1 MTIFLPPYIYTY
13 HESTENIR
21 CAKKRKACR
30 GIPWEARSSALER
43 RGAGLEG
50 HFFSRSSTLSMWSA
64 TVAGLML
71 LRQA

>member
-1 MTIFLPPYIYTY
+1 MNPRKISAVP
-13 HESTENIR
+13 
-21 CAKKRKACR
+21 KKG
-30 GIPWEARSSALER
+30 GIPWEARPSALVR
-43 RGAGLEG
+43 LGAGLAG

>member
-1 MTIFLPPYIYTY
+1 MAY
-13 HESTENIR
+13 
-21 CAKKRKACR
+21 R
-30 GIPWEARSSALER
+30 GIPWEARPSALGR
-43 RGAGLEG
+43 QGAGLAG

>member
-1 MTIFLPPYIYTY
+1 MD
-13 HESTENIR
+13 
-21 CAKKRKACR
+21 KKKAACR
-30 GIPWEARSSALER
+30 GIPWEARPSALGR
-43 RGAGLEG
+43 RGAGLAG